1 MFLYQLLQYQHLSLI
16 HIYVVDKDG
25 KLVKDEFEEHLL
37 SLDLEEFKK
46 IPIRVGVAYGL
57 DKKEAILG
65 VLRGGYV
72 NVLIT
77 DCLLYTS
84 KISIRQIQW

>member
-1 MFLYQLLQYQHLSLI
+1 M
-16 HIYVVDKDG
+16 VDKDG

-57 DKKEAILG
+57 DKKEAILRYFE
-65 VLRGGYV
+65 VV
-72 NVLIT
+72 M
-77 DCLLYTS
+77 
-84 KISIRQIQW
+84 

>member
-1 MFLYQLLQYQHLSLI
+1 M
-16 HIYVVDKDG
+16 VDKDG

-57 DKKEAILG
+57 DKKEAILRSTSRWLCECTDHRRESCELPDRRNKITIKIKSQRISFFG
-65 VLRGGYV
+65 IFLR
-72 NVLIT
+72 
-77 DCLLYTS
+77 
-84 KISIRQIQW
+84 KA